1 MSEKIKLSE
10 AELKILR
17 GYNKT
22 QNDITFDLGQVDI
35 QKAFLEGQRASIL
48 DGLADLQEKSNKTA
62 KELQEKYGEGNINL
76 ETGEFIIPEL
86 FFEFLFN
93 IYNKTIIKIIK

>member
-10 AELKILR
+10 VELKILR

-48 DGLADLQEKSNKTA
+48 DGLTDLQEKSNKTA

-76 ETGEFIIPEL
+76 ETGEFIIPE
-86 FFEFLFN
+86 
-93 IYNKTIIKIIK
+93 

>member
-35 QKAFLEGQRASIL
+35 QKAFLEGNRSTIL

-62 KELQEKYGEGNINL
+62 KDLQEKYGEGNIDI
-76 ETGEFIIPEL
+76 ETGEFTTV
-86 FFEFLFN
+86 
-93 IYNKTIIKIIK
+93 K

>member
-35 QKAFLEGQRASIL
+35 QKAFLEVL
-48 DGLADLQEKSNKTA
+48 
-62 KELQEKYGEGNINL
+62 
-76 ETGEFIIPEL
+76 
-86 FFEFLFN
+86 
-93 IYNKTIIKIIK
+93 

>member
-62 KELQEKYGEGNINL
+62 KELQKKYGEGNIDL
-76 ETGEFIIPEL
+76 ETGEFITPE
-86 FFEFLFN
+86 
-93 IYNKTIIKIIK
+93 

>member
-35 QKAFLEGQRASIL
+35 QKAFLEGKRASIL

-76 ETGEFIIPEL
+76 ETGEFIIPE
-86 FFEFLFN
+86 
-93 IYNKTIIKIIK
+93 